1 MNRLILFFLFILPA
15 YCVQAQSYEESMSKA
30 FSLWENDR
38 DEQAVALFQ
47 RIAQAETEKWLPSY
61 YAANIDIVHSFKNGQ
76 SETVQSHLDR
86 ARKNLDMAVERSP
99 NNSEITTLDGM
110 YYTAYVSL
118 NPAVYGRK
126 YSNKIM
132 ALHEKAVELD
142 PKNPRAHM
150 NLIEYEMGY
159 ARFMGEDMTPFCQ
172 MMEQVLP
179 LFDEQDTATAFSPKY
194 GKERALEIVNSCG
207 DDEE

>member
-15 YCVQAQSYEESMSKA
+15 YCLHAQSYEESMSKA

-38 DEQAVALFQ
+38 EEQAIALFQ

-61 YAANIDIVHSFKNGQ
+61 YAANIDIVHSIKNGQ

-86 ARKNLDMAVERSP
+86 ARKNLDMAAERSP
-99 NNSEITTLDGM
+99 NNSEITTLDGL
-110 YYTAYVSL
+110 YYTAYVSI
-118 NPAVYGRK
+118 NPAVYGMK

-159 ARFMGEDMTPFCQ
+159 ARFMGEDMTPFCT

-179 LFDEQDTATAFSPKY
+179 MFDEQDTSIAFLPKY
-194 GKERALEIVNSCG
+194 GKERALEIVNSC
-207 DDEE
+207 DDGRE

>member
-1 MNRLILFFLFILPA
+1 MNRLILCFLFLLPA
-15 YCVQAQSYEESMSKA
+15 YFLQAQNYEESMKKA

-86 ARKNLDMAVERSP
+86 ARKNLDIAVKRSP
-99 NNSEITTLDGM
+99 NNSEITTLEGL
-110 YYTAYVSL
+110 YYTVYVRIY
-118 NPAVYGRK
+118 PATYGMK

-194 GKERALEIVNSCG
+194 GKERALEVVNSCG